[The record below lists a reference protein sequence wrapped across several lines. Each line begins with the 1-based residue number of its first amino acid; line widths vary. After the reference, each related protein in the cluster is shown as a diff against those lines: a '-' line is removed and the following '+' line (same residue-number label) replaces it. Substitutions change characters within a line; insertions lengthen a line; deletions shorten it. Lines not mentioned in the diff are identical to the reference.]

1 MAENAELL
9 LKVGLDLAHFRRQLN
24 NVGSQL
30 AGQPLSINIKL
41 DRSKV
46 VSEFRLLDR
55 YIRNKKFYVEVNT
68 NLKAEVERANV
79 LVEKLNE
86 IKRLASSAGG
96 ASAQT
101 ARGAGLSGN
110 IAAAGYKEL
119 RNLYKF
125 AKEAKVPFEQLAR
138 GAGSSAAELRRVL
151 APAFIGVAEDIKKGI
166 ETGLADADSK
176 LAKLGGGMGSALLDG
191 IKTTLGIASPSKE
204 TGRLGKFA
212 AEGFEKGFIS
222 SIVKSERRMARAI
235 QLAVIGGIRNAL
247 SNLPGLGGALVSF
260 ERQLAASIQLAV
272 RKAVRE
278 GMSAAIV
285 PGAKGGLLGGTG
297 GAATGAAIGGAKAL
311 GGGIAGGMAKLT
323 AGGLIGTAANLTRY
337 SIDNSAYQEFVGKLY
352 QEIINSALGSGSQG
366 AIIGA
371 LAVGGVAGGIGFA
384 KGAAGSLAVQAVT
397 AIRNR
402 VLAALL
408 AVPTGGLNNIVE
420 VMVRDITSAI
430 FQKTIRQLR
439 AANAQ
444 LPKIDWPAVT
454 PPSGAAATPRTMA
467 LPEGRAF
474 AALPG
479 STFGA
484 QKRLIGDILDPSLK
498 EILRN
503 AANAF
508 VDAVRQGM
516 TSAVRSV
523 NVRDLGTAARPML
536 SGGRV
541 AGLLSAGVGRMPSPY
556 ATSGAGGGVESRAD
570 MIARREREARRRS
583 DLRAMDVLGGGG
595 GRTPSPYSYAYRPT
609 SSAIVPYAPGGA
621 MVPSGR
627 GGGAGGGGGLPPGGG
642 GNFRGIGG
650 PGGGAGGALPTL
662 NLPGSGVI
670 RELGQEFAFATKQV
684 LLFGQA
690 YKLLAFIQDFP
701 GQVGQAVGQLQSFR
715 NTLNAISSSAAEAA
729 KSNQFILD
737 IVDRYNIPI
746 QSARDG
752 FTKLYASMEPAG
764 FRGEEIRG
772 LFESI
777 SMGAATFGMSADKV
791 DRVIYAFSQMAS
803 KGQVMSEELK
813 GQLGD
818 VLPGAMALFAEAAGF
833 KGPEAI
839 TKFSKALEDG
849 VFKGDNMVKLLKSVR
864 VVMEQK
870 FGPGAEGA
878 AKTFQGGINR
888 MQNSLR
894 QLYEAFEPIAVGFM
908 NQVVRPL
915 TDGIRIA
922 ADGFNAFFKGVAA
935 TTPQGA
941 AFASELERMR
951 PTFEGIGSNL
961 QQLVPTLQLFGQILL
976 AVGKTLAV
984 IAGNPITGFL
994 LKLYA
999 NVLLVNTVFN
1009 LLGGKILIN
1018 LISSVSAAIARF
1030 IAMNVAVAS
1039 LQRTATVANST
1050 LAGTQVQMALLTRNA
1065 GVAIGPVS
1073 ALKAAL
1079 LGLAK
1084 IGLIAI
1090 AIQVVISG
1098 MAEMDR
1104 LKQSLNDIA
1113 GFSSKAYKKQ
1123 VQGMSREAVNSA
1135 IIVNRRTQQSIQKEL
1150 QTYKGP
1156 VGVARGLV
1164 TGRDEELR
1172 ARLLKVQTQE
1182 AVLAGGRGN
1191 KRQAEID
1198 RAIFA
1203 QSMQPIG
1210 DGGGSKGGGKG
1221 GGADKAAKAA
1231 ERAAQERRELNAT
1244 LEQLR
1249 EQLRIERQ
1257 SLETQ
1262 EAVAL
1267 ARADG
1272 NEKLASFLQVQEKY
1286 YEIDEK
1292 ASKLQKDFD
1301 AKKIGAAEFTLKQ
1314 QLLAIER
1321 KKVEITEEERLNAVL
1336 RERFGITNDVMEA
1349 ARKARENAFGLN
1361 LGGAAG
1367 FRTDVNL
1374 DPNAKQTRMDE
1385 MRQKLDDLVKTENQV
1400 YLGAQAIGEAFG
1412 TAFKGIASGAMTAQ
1426 EALAGMMSSIA
1437 DHFLDMAAQIITQQ
1451 MTMIIYGTIMKA
1463 LGLMGG
1469 SGGGFGVDFSGAF
1482 GAGAGPIPGVGGAFG
1497 GGMKL
1502 FADGGFVTGPTSAI
1516 VGEGGEPEYI
1526 IPASK
1531 MRSAMSRYATGAR
1544 GSAVIPAGD
1553 DTNAG
1558 GGTATM
1564 APTAIDVR
1572 YTIERINSV
1581 DYVTADQF
1589 RAGMA
1594 QAAQQGATQ
1603 GEQRTLRRLQQ
1614 SRATRSRLGMN

>member
-68 NLKAEVERANV
+68 NLKAEVDRAV
-79 LVEKLNE
+79 KLTELLKNMP
-86 IKRLASSAGG
+86 RGGG
-96 ASAQT
+96 ASRTPGVVEAGFSQAQLRKLKQDIKPLYK
-101 ARGAGLSGN
+101 AAADAGLIAFDEAIANNVGKIAKELSEVGKSSVTGLLNGLASGDAQVR
-110 IAAAGYKEL
+110 AAAQ
-119 RNLYKF
+119 NLG
-125 AKEAKVPFEQLAR
+125 QILI
-138 GAGSSAAELRRVL
+138 ST
-151 APAFIGVAEDIKKGI
+151 IK
-166 ETGLADADSK
+166 A
-176 LAKLGGGMGSALLDG
+176 
-191 IKTTLGIASPSKE
+191 TLGIASPSKE
-204 TGRLGKFA
+204 TEKLGKFA
-212 AEGFEKGFIS
+212 AEGFEKGFVS
-222 SIVKSERRMARAI
+222 SIVQSERRMARAI
-235 QLAVIGGIRNAL
+235 QFAVIGGIRNAL

-260 ERQLAASIQLAV
+260 ERQLAAGIQLAV

-366 AIIGA
+366 AVIGA

-650 PGGGAGGALPTL
+650 PGGGMGGALPTL

-715 NTLNAISSSAAEAA
+715 NTLNAISPSAAEAA

-849 VFKGDNMVKLLKSVR
+849 VFKGDNMVKLLKNVR
-864 VVMEQK
+864 VVMEQE

-878 AKTFQGGINR
+878 ARTFQGGINR

-894 QLYEAFEPIAVGFM
+894 QLYEAFEPVAVGFM

-915 TDGIRIA
+915 TDGIRVA
-922 ADGFNAFFKGVAA
+922 ADGFTAFFQGVAA
-935 TTPQGA
+935 KTPQGA
-941 AFASELERMR
+941 VFAQELERLKPALEGIGNNLR
-951 PTFEGIGSNL
+951 SLLPTFE
-961 QQLVPTLQLFGQILL
+961 LFGNILL
-976 AVGKTLAV
+976 NVGKLLLA
-984 IAGNPITGFL
+984 IAGNPIVGFL
-994 LKLYA
+994 LKVYT
-999 NVLLVNTVFN
+999 NVLLVNAVFS
-1009 LLGGKILIN
+1009 LLGGKILLG
-1018 LISSVSAAIARF
+1018 LIASTSTTIARF
-1030 IAMNVAVAS
+1030 IALNVQMGL
-1039 LQRTATVANST
+1039 LQRTSAVTGST
-1050 LAGTQVQMALLTRNA
+1050 LAGTQLQMALLTRNA
-1065 GVAIGPVS
+1065 S
-1073 ALKAAL
+1073 A
-1079 LGLAK
+1079 
-1084 IGLIAI
+1084 
-1090 AIQVVISG
+1090 
-1098 MAEMDR
+1098 
-1104 LKQSLNDIA
+1104 
-1113 GFSSKAYKKQ
+1113 
-1123 VQGMSREAVNSA
+1123 AV
-1135 IIVNRRTQQSIQKEL
+1135 
-1150 QTYKGP
+1150 GP
-1156 VGVARGLV
+1156 VGMLATALKGIAALGIITVAINLIV
-1164 TGRDEELR
+1164 TGLGNAIKANQEIAKLR
-1172 ARLLKVQTQE
+1172 GQRQSGGQAALYGGSVPLNDKATAQKTLQAIKAERQRGAPLATRVLGSLAPLVGAPTPADILDRVPLLKEREMAAKGKLTLPTRAQAAITTTST
-1182 AVLAGGRGN
+1182 ATLDSIAGGKNG
-1191 KRQAEID
+1191 E
-1198 RAIFA
+1198 
-1203 QSMQPIG
+1203 
-1210 DGGGSKGGGKG
+1210 GGGKGKG

-1262 EAVAL
+1262 ETVAL

-1437 DHFLDMAAQIITQQ
+1437 SHFLDMAAQIITQQ

-1463 LGLMGG
+1463 LGLTGG
-1469 SGGGFGVDFSGAF
+1469 IGGGFGVDFSGAF
-1482 GAGAGPIPGVGGAFG
+1482 GAGAAPIPGIGGAFG

-1502 FADGGFVTGPTSAI
+1502 FAEGGFVTGPTSAI

-1564 APTAIDVR
+1564 APAAIDVR
-1572 YTIERINSV
+1572 YTVERINSV